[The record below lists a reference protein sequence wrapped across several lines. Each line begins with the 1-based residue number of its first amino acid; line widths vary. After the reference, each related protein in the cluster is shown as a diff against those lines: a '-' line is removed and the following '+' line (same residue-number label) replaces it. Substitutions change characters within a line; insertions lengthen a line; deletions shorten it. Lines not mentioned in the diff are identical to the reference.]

1 MAHTLQAFGIFAP
14 RRCDR
19 SGPAREEAPVHT
31 RIFRTNRAA
40 RALLAAVAVAP
51 VVAACSSDSGTPVV
65 NLYGGASA
73 AGFDKIIADCNQQA
87 AGKYRIV
94 GNLLPSDADGQREQF
109 VRRLAAH
116 DSSLDLLGMDV
127 TWTAEFAEAG
137 WIREITGQDKT
148 NATQGVLQPPV
159 DTATWKGKLY
169 GIPKHTNVQLLWY
182 RKSLV
187 PNPPKTWD
195 EMLQQAQAL
204 KQAGKPYQIGFTGAQ
219 YEGYVVGF
227 NTLLNSY
234 GGALVNKEGNQATI
248 DDKTVQALTLLKKF
262 ATSGVA
268 SKSLSNSQ
276 EPEVFADMQLG
287 RAAFILNWP
296 YVLSA
301 MRTAGDT
308 DPASKKIADDLGF
321 TAYPAV
327 VPGETPKVTLG
338 GMNYAISTYSKHP
351 KEATEAAFCLR
362 TPEHQLQTSLEA
374 GDPPV
379 GQSVYADPKFKQAYP
394 QGQEML
400 TELKTGVSRPPT
412 PLYQNIS
419 TIVSTTLSPPASID
433 PQSTADELRTK
444 ISDALQGKG
453 ILP

>member
-1 MAHTLQAFGIFAP
+1 MK
-14 RRCDR
+14 
-19 SGPAREEAPVHT
+19 T
-31 RIFRTNRAA
+31 RIFRTSRAT

-51 VVAACSSDSGTPVV
+51 VVAACSSGDGTPVV

-87 AGKYRIV
+87 NGKYRIV

-116 DSSLDLLGMDV
+116 DSSMDLLGMDV

-137 WIREITGQDKT
+137 WIRELTGDVKT
-148 NATQGVLQPPV
+148 QATEGVLQPPV
-159 DTATWKGKLY
+159 DTATWKDKLY

-195 EMLQQAQAL
+195 EMLQQAEAL
-204 KQAGKPYQIGFTGAQ
+204 KSAGKPYEIGFTGAQ

-227 NTLLNSY
+227 NTLLNSF
-234 GGALVNKEGNQATI
+234 GGNLVNEDGTQATV

-301 MRTAGDT
+301 MRTAAATGDQQ
-308 DPASKKIADDLGF
+308 SKEVADDLGF
-321 TAYPAV
+321 APYPAV

-338 GMNYAISTYSKHP
+338 GMNYAISSYSKHP
-351 KEATEAAFCLR
+351 NEAISAAFCLR
-362 TPEHQLQTSLEA
+362 SPEHQLETSLEA

-379 GQSVYADPKFKQAYP
+379 NESVYADKKFQEAYP

-400 TELKTGVSRPPT
+400 RELQVGVPRPVT

-419 TIVSTTLSPPASID
+419 TIVSTTLSPPSSID
-433 PQSTADELRTK
+433 PQSTANELRTK
-444 ISDALQGKG
+444 IQDALEGKG